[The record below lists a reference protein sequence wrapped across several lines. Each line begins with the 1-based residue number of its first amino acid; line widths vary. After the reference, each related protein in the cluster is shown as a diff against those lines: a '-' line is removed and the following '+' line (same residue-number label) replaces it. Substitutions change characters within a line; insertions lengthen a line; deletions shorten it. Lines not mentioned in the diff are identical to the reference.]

1 MSDTGSDQE
10 PRQTGREPVFMLPAV
25 VTALGGIMLAIH
37 LATTL
42 VLDNVGLYQLT
53 LWFGFVP
60 ARLLMPDQIPGG
72 FLPLIWT
79 PFSHAFLHANWEHV
93 IFNTLWLV
101 IFATPVARRYGAIPT
116 LVIFLLTSAA
126 GAVAFAATTLPS
138 VQVLIGA
145 SGGVAGLT
153 GAAMRFIF
161 QPVLVGTDPDTGQRV
176 LLGRHLASLREVF
189 TNPRSRNFSLI
200 WIVLNAAVPLV
211 PALIGQDIQ
220 IAWQAHL
227 GGFVVGLLLP
237 PLFERS
243 WQHE

>member
-1 MSDTGSDQE
+1 MSEPGSEQGAS
-10 PRQTGREPVFMLPAV
+10 QGGREPIFMLPPI
-25 VTALGGIMLAIH
+25 VTALAGIMLAIH

-42 VLDNVGLYQLT
+42 VLDNIGLYQLT
-53 LWFGFVP
+53 LWFGFIPV
-60 ARLLMPDQIPGG
+60 RLLVPDQLPGG
-72 FLPLIWT
+72 YWPLIWT

-93 IFNTLWLV
+93 IFNTLWLA

-116 LVIFLLTSAA
+116 LVIFLVTSAA
-126 GAVAFAATTLPS
+126 GAVAFAATTLPN

-176 LLGRHLASLREVF
+176 LLGRHLASIREVF

-200 WIVLNAAVPLV
+200 WIVLNAAVPVL

-227 GGFVVGLLLP
+227 GGFIVGLLLP
-237 PLFERS
+237 PLFERK

>member
-1 MSDTGSDQE
+1 MSEPGSEQGGS
-10 PRQTGREPVFMLPAV
+10 QGGREPIFMLPPI
-25 VTALGGIMLAIH
+25 VTALAGIMLAIH

-42 VLDNVGLYQLT
+42 VLDNIGLYQLT
-53 LWFGFVP
+53 LWFGFIPV
-60 ARLLMPDQIPGG
+60 RLLVPDQLPGG
-72 FLPLIWT
+72 YWPLIWT

-93 IFNTLWLV
+93 IFNTLWLA

-116 LVIFLLTSAA
+116 LVIFLVTSAA
-126 GAVAFAATTLPS
+126 GAVAFAATTLPN

-161 QPVLVGTDPDTGQRV
+161 QPVLVGTDPDTGKRV
-176 LLGRHLASLREVF
+176 LLGRHLASIREVF

-200 WIVLNAAVPLV
+200 WIVLNAAVPVL

-227 GGFVVGLLLP
+227 GGFIVGLLLP
-237 PLFERS
+237 PLFERK

>member
-1 MSDTGSDQE
+1 MSE
-10 PRQTGREPVFMLPAV
+10 PDSNREAPQAGREPIFMLPPL
-25 VTALGGIMLAIH
+25 VTALGGLMLAIH
-37 LATTL
+37 LATSL
-42 VLDNVGLYQLT
+42 VLDNAGLNQLT
-53 LWFGFVP
+53 LWFGFLPV
-60 ARLLMPDQIPGG
+60 RLLAADQIPGG
-72 FLPLIWT
+72 FWPLLWT
-79 PFSHAFLHANWEHV
+79 PFTHAFLHANWEHV
-93 IFNTLWLV
+93 IFNVAWLA
-101 IFATPVARRYGAIPT
+101 IFATPVARRYGSVPT
-116 LVIFLLTSAA
+116 LVIFLVTSAA
-126 GAVAFAATTLPS
+126 GAIAFAATTLPT

-200 WIVLNAAVPLV
+200 WIVLNAAVPLLPLLV
-211 PALIGQDIQ
+211 GQDIQ

-227 GGFVVGLLLP
+227 GGFIVGLLLP
-237 PLFERS
+237 PLFEKK

>member
-1 MSDTGSDQE
+1 MSEPGSDHDAPQA
-10 PRQTGREPVFMLPAV
+10 GREPIFMLPPV
-25 VTALGGIMLAIH
+25 VTALAGIMLAIH

-53 LWFGFVP
+53 LWFGFIP
-60 ARLLMPDQIPGG
+60 MRLLAPDQLPGG
-72 FLPLIWT
+72 FWPLLWT

-93 IFNTLWLV
+93 IFNTLWLA
-101 IFATPVARRYGAIPT
+101 IFATPVARRYGALPT
-116 LVIFLLTSAA
+116 LVIFLVTSAA
-126 GAVAFAATTLPS
+126 GALAFAATTLPN

-161 QPVLVGTDPDTGQRV
+161 QPVMVGTDPDTGQRV

-227 GGFVVGLLLP
+227 GGFVIGLLLP